1 VDTNLEHLFHHTLKC
16 VMAFDAY
23 RLMKVFSSIQ
33 ITVLTITNTGSQ
45 LIYGLYTAIK
55 LNLLRA
61 LQFSRSYV
69 SYDKNNNDLKNR
81 FVEE

>member
-1 VDTNLEHLFHHTLKC
+1 
-16 VMAFDAY
+16 
-23 RLMKVFSSIQ
+23 MKVFSSIQ

-45 LIYGLYTAIK
+45 LIYGLYTAMK
-55 LNLLRA
+55 LNVLSA

-69 SYDKNNNDLKNR
+69 SLLVYEKNNNVLKNR